1 MFTPASAL
9 QSRGHGI
16 KARALSCEGM
26 MVPLVPTSHDLLL
39 RPETRISASEC
50 SPPPGIL
57 RRPEQNP
64 TRSAAARQGFHL
76 AHYGASFA
84 GPRPRALG
92 KKLEPGLRRAVLSS
106 QFARSQFPASTRPF
120 HLALAGRS
128 RSIGGVPYAA
138 AQSGGRRVGRVQ
150 GGTIGF
156 RRCEQRPASRLRCT
170 GGRPFVTVHSSPR
183 PVFAID

>member
-1 MFTPASAL
+1 M
-9 QSRGHGI
+9 
-16 KARALSCEGM
+16 
-26 MVPLVPTSHDLLL
+26 SHDLLL
-39 RPETRISASEC
+39 RPETRISASAPQGKYPQDDTVQAKRTGVYGTTL
-50 SPPPGIL
+50 SGGVDHPPPGIL

-138 AQSGGRRVGRVQ
+138 AQFGGRRVRRVQ

-156 RRCEQRPASRLRCT
+156 GRCEQRPASRLRCT

-183 PVFAID
+183 PVFAVD